1 MRLLPQNRG
10 FKLVEV
16 MFTTVLIS
24 ALGLVIYS
32 ILSTDS
38 VLGAKNSAMNTAHQ
52 QARTAMLQML
62 QDLHSSVSLPYLI
75 DANRNPMPTPAS
87 GVSPSPAPGIAFQQW
102 GMGVDALGVTVPLPL
117 FKIIQNTAALPASQN
132 FIMVALPSSSPLP
145 VVNQRLIIPSHQME
159 GDITAIS
166 GTYDNLRITLANI
179 AGPAVSPAPSPV
191 GAKLPVQI
199 LGTDSTVGDIVC
211 YATDRC
217 SYAVANNALD
227 WRGPTTH
234 NTFAVM
240 GSNITNSHGA
250 IDPNNPPTPFSIPTT
265 AAGALYY
272 RFVAAIDL
280 STSDLKYNN
289 RGYKSANILL
299 NGQVP
304 MKARLTTYTGA
315 PTPTPTP

>member
-1 MRLLPQNRG
+1 MRLSRQNRG
-10 FKLVEV
+10 FKLVEI

-24 ALGLVIYS
+24 ALGLIIYS
-32 ILSTDS
+32 ILSTDT

-62 QDLHSSVSLPYLI
+62 QDLHSAVSLPYLV
-75 DANRNPMPTPAS
+75 DANRNPMPTPAPGAS
-87 GVSPSPAPGIAFQQW
+87 ASPAPGIAFQQW
-102 GMGVDALGVTVPLPL
+102 SMGPL
-117 FKIIQNTAALPASQN
+117 KIIQDTAALPTSQN
-132 FIMVALPSSSPLP
+132 YIRIALPSSLSPSP
-145 VVNQRLIIPSHQME
+145 TPGQRLIVPTHQIE
-159 GDITAIS
+159 GDITAVS
-166 GTYDNLRITLANI
+166 GPYDNVKITLANI
-179 AGPAVSPAPSPV
+179 AGPAAPSPSPSPV
-191 GAKLPVQI
+191 GTKLPVQI
-199 LGTDSTVGDIVC
+199 MGTDSTVGDIVC
-211 YATDRC
+211 FITDVC
-217 SYAVANNALD
+217 SYTVANNALD

-240 GSNITNSHGA
+240 GSNITNSQGA
-250 IDPNNPPTPFSIPTT
+250 IDPSNPPTPFSIPTT
-265 AAGALYY
+265 VAGALYY

-299 NGQVP
+299 NGLVP

>member
-1 MRLLPQNRG
+1 MKLFRQNRG
-10 FKLVEV
+10 FQLVEV
-16 MFTTVLIS
+16 MFTTMLIS
-24 ALGLVIYS
+24 ALGLIIYS
-32 ILSTDS
+32 ILVTDTI
-38 VLGAKNSAMNTAHQ
+38 LGAKNSAMNTAHQ

-62 QDLHSSVSLPYLI
+62 QDLHSSVALPYLV
-75 DANRNPMPTPAS
+75 DANLNPTAT
-87 GVSPSPAPGIAFQQW
+87 SPAPGIAFQQW
-102 GMGVDALGVTVPLPL
+102 GSGTVANQSVPLPV
-117 FKIIQNTAALPASQN
+117 FKIIQDTAALPTSQN
-132 FIMVALPSSSPLP
+132 YVQVTLPNSASPWP

-159 GDITAIS
+159 GDITAVS
-166 GTYDNLRITLANI
+166 GTYNNLKITLANI
-179 AGPAVSPAPSPV
+179 AGPAPSPAPSPA
-191 GAKLPVQI
+191 GTKLPVQI
-199 LGTDSTVGDIVC
+199 LGTLSTVGDIVC

-234 NTFAVM
+234 STFSVM
-240 GSNITNSHGA
+240 GSNITNSQGT

-272 RFVAAIDL
+272 RFVAAVDL